1 MPAAER
7 EVFNALTHEL
17 NVESRKNILLL
28 SHSNTNE
35 ITSFLDVIGTK
46 HEVIVVKNWNEL
58 QTEKFH
64 AHFDAAII
72 NKVMRDAQ
80 IIDSANSEKLE
91 AFIRSCLNVL
101 KVGGIAVMREDLN
114 GYLATEKV
122 NGLTAALDVYRTVEG
137 NKTVGFDFK
146 SLKEVDASIHTSQN
160 FLDLYWVL
168 KKSEFLPEDGS
179 ESKTFR
185 DFLDKTQYTDTG
197 IFAYEWIFGDNFISP
212 GGAAENLKILKQL
225 GDLKSGQTMLDIGVG
240 IGGGARQAAAEFGLH
255 VLGIDLS
262 SNMLSIALDRLQRDK
277 DTRVRYSITD
287 AMKCEYPP
295 ESFDYIFSRD
305 GLHHNDNL
313 GLLIKRLHKCLKP
326 NGRILI
332 TVYGKGHGKFSKKF
346 SEYVANRQYHLL
358 NLEELIHIFEEA
370 GFKNVKGVDLTQ
382 RFKDILMDELTKAKT
397 HKSDFLKRFTEK
409 KYEGI
414 VNGWMDKLGYIED
427 DNHCWL
433 QVSADR
439 D

>member
-1 MPAAER
+1 M
-7 EVFNALTHEL
+7 FGFT
-17 NVESRKNILLL
+17 
-28 SHSNTNE
+28 
-35 ITSFLDVIGTK
+35 D
-46 HEVIVVKNWNEL
+46 
-58 QTEKFH
+58 
-64 AHFDAAII
+64 
-72 NKVMRDAQ
+72 
-80 IIDSANSEKLE
+80 
-91 AFIRSCLNVL
+91 
-101 KVGGIAVMREDLN
+101 

-397 HKSDFLKRFTEK
+397 HKSDFLKVS